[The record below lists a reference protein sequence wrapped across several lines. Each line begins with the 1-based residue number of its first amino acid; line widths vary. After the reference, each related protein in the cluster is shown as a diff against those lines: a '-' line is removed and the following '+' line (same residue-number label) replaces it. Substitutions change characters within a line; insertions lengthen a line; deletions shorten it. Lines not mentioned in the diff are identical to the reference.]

1 MRRSINKARLLF
13 YSATVI
19 WGVDSRIQNLS
30 GVLQKFPDC
39 ANSAGLPKAENRKI
53 NDLNDF
59 SIVTT

>member
-30 GVLQKFPDC
+30 GVL
-39 ANSAGLPKAENRKI
+39 ENRKI